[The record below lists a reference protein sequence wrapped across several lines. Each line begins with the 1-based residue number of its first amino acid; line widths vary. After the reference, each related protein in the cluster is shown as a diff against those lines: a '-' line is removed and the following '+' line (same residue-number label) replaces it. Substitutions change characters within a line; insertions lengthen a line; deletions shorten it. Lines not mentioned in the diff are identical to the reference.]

1 MRTTYRL
8 TEVKQVANCRG
19 RERQGINCQNASMS
33 KKVGWGQKFFATVR
47 LCIITITIIVM
58 LCYSSL
64 VKRKR
69 KEKIACLCDHVAQC
83 TVFYYCHVLS
93 IFLVNQTKH
102 CLSVDLY
109 CYYSHFSL
117 SFHLIQFM
125 SLSDFYSVIINP
137 PNNPCAIIA
146 PGSYA
151 FTWSAND
158 DLCWKK
164 VEEGGFR
171 ILLT

>member
-1 MRTTYRL
+1 MQIAEAERDKEL
-8 TEVKQVANCRG
+8 TARMLA
-19 RERQGINCQNASMS
+19 CQR
-33 KKVGWGQKFFATVR
+33 KWGGGKSSLL
-47 LCIITITIIVM
+47 LCVCALLLLLLL

-64 VKRKR
+64 VKK
-69 KEKIACLCDHVAQC
+69 KKKIACLCDHVAQC

-137 PNNPCAIIA
+137 P
-146 PGSYA
+146 
-151 FTWSAND
+151 
-158 DLCWKK
+158 K
-164 VEEGGFR
+164 
-171 ILLT
+171 